1 MKAGATKIK
10 KVSNRERRERFY
22 IIKLEKEKVYVMKE
36 KSFIDER
43 QIQRNKQDRK
53 EWKMKIWRHKSGQ
66 EKIEKLTMY
75 SSQVYWN

>member
-22 IIKLEKEKVYVMKE
+22 IIKLEKEKIYVMKE
-36 KSFIDER
+36 KSFINER

-53 EWKMKIWRHKSGQ
+53 ERKMKI
-66 EKIEKLTMY
+66 
-75 SSQVYWN
+75 